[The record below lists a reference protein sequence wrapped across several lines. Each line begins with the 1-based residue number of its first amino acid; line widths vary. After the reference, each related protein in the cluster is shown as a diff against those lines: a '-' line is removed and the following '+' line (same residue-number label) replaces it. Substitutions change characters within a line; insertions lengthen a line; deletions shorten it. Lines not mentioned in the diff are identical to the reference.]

1 MKFDKHKAFPYPV
14 LRPGSDDYR
23 DVEFQVMVEFAIAD
37 NKVTANILFANSC
50 DEISDEIEAG
60 RAAYVCVISCR
71 DTYIQ
76 RVIETSE
83 RSVSLEFE
91 SGKLRGEV
99 KVNPYVVVKE
109 NITGYTCPQINP
121 EFGDGP
127 FCFQA
132 GDVLAQEETQIF
144 YIDRDVF
151 KPITSVFDLVKKD
164 NLAEGLWTINF
175 DDDHI
180 RIEVSPKL
188 KESID
193 DARNDTKNR
202 VILKNSIY
210 FAAVMQAVQKLQD
223 KDESFGDRKW
233 AKVFANQAH
242 NRGIDIDNH
251 DAYLIAQ
258 QLMQLPA
265 LQLDTLVFKGGNQ

>member
-14 LRPGSDDYR
+14 LRPGSDDYS
-23 DVEFQVMVEFAIAD
+23 DVEFQVMVEFAISG
-37 NKVTANILFANSC
+37 NSVTANVLFANSC
-50 DEISDEIEAG
+50 EEIVEQIEAG
-60 RAAYVCVISCR
+60 KAAYVCVISCR

-76 RVIETSE
+76 RVIETKESA
-83 RSVSLEFE
+83 VSLEFE
-91 SGKLRGEV
+91 IGKLRGEV
-99 KVNPYVVVKE
+99 KVDPYVVVKDDIE
-109 NITGYTCPQINP
+109 NYACPNINS
-121 EFGDGP
+121 EFGGGP
-127 FCFQA
+127 FAFQA
-132 GDVLAQEETQIF
+132 GDVLAQEETQAF

-151 KPITSVFDLVKKD
+151 KPITSVVDLVKKD
-164 NLAEGLWTINF
+164 NLTEGLWTINF

-193 DARNDTKNR
+193 DARNDNKNR

-210 FAAVMQAVQKLQD
+210 FAAVMQAIQKLQD
-223 KDESFGDRKW
+223 KEESFGDRKW
-233 AKVFANQAH
+233 AKIFTNQAS
-242 NRGIDIDNH
+242 NRGIDIEGH
-251 DAYLIAQ
+251 DAYLVAQ